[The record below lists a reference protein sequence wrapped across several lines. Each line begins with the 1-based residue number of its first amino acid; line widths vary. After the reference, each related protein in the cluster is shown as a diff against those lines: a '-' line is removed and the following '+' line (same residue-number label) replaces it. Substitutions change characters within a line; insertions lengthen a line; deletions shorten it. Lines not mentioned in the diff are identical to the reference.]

1 MTPPA
6 PTSTG
11 LVEPATTGSAP
22 RPQPPRGPASR
33 IWSLAQMLA
42 DDARRLPNRT
52 MFTALDREGATAETR
67 TAAELDADARRL
79 ASALLAI
86 AAPGDRV
93 LVPAMPGLGFHK
105 GFLACLYAG
114 LVAVP
119 VPPIRVGGLKQR
131 DPRGTRRLGRLTAIC
146 ADASPLAAVV
156 PSAQLNDLRDLLDAA
171 TEHSALAGLHLLAAD
186 VDGASSLGSSPQQ
199 DSSLPGLGEVDPAAP
214 AFLQYTS
221 GSTSAPRGVVVTH
234 RAMMANQRAISERYA
249 IGHESTCVSW
259 LPLYHDMGLCAG
271 LLQPLYTGGDGVVME
286 PETFLVRP
294 ERWLEALSGRTD
306 TVSAAPDFAYQL
318 VTARLTPE
326 VKGRLDLSGW
336 RMALCGAEPVK
347 PLTIRMFNDAL
358 ADCGLRATALTPAYG
373 LAESTLFVSGND
385 VDDPAFVERFDREA
399 LGRGTAR
406 RTSDPSGVELVGAG
420 RPHDSITVA
429 VVDPD
434 SFDRLPDGRVGELW
448 VRSESNGAGY
458 WGQTE
463 DSRAVFEAEIHG
475 ESGEGWLRTGD
486 LGFFDDGELV
496 VTGRLKDLVIIRGV
510 NYYPQ
515 DFERIVQEA
524 HPALCWGLA
533 AAFADESNSGRVQ
546 VVVEADRRT
555 PQAEL
560 AEAASTAVR
569 AVTTELPVQVEV
581 LVVDR
586 GQVPRTTSGKVRRK
600 ECAMR
605 IRQDQVSVLAGW
617 PRHG

>member
-1 MTPPA
+1 MTTHA
-6 PTSTG
+6 PTPTG
-11 LVEPATTGSAP
+11 LVEPVTTGSIPRSRAP
-22 RPQPPRGPASR
+22 RAPSPGTR
-33 IWSLAQMLA
+33 SLAEMLA
-42 DDARRLPNRT
+42 DEARREPDRT
-52 MFTALDREGATAETR
+52 LFTALDRDGESAEAR

-79 ASALLAI
+79 ATALLSVAE
-86 AAPGDRV
+86 PGDRV

-131 DPRGTRRLGRLTAIC
+131 DPRGARRLGRLTAIC
-146 ADASPLAAVV
+146 ADASPVAAVV
-156 PSAQLNDLRDLLDAA
+156 PSTQVEDLRDVLGAA
-171 TEHSALAGLHLLAAD
+171 TEHPGLAGLHLLAAD
-186 VDGASSLGSSPQQ
+186 LDGDSSLGGR
-199 DSSLPGLGEVDPAAP
+199 DDLPGLGHVDPAAP

-249 IGHESTCVSW
+249 IGRGSTCVSW

-271 LLQPLYTGGDGVVME
+271 LLQPLYTGGEGVVME

-294 ERWLEALSGRTD
+294 ERWLDALSGRRD
-306 TVSAAPDFAYQL
+306 AVAAAPDFAYQL
-318 VTARLTPE
+318 VAARLTPE

-347 PLTIRMFNDAL
+347 PRTVRMFTEAL
-358 ADCGLRATALTPAYG
+358 ADCGLRVTALTPAYG
-373 LAESTLFVSGND
+373 LAESTLYVSGND
-385 VDDPAFVERFDREA
+385 VDAPAFVERFDREA
-399 LGRGTAR
+399 LGRGVAR

-420 RPHDSITVA
+420 RPHDSIDVA
-429 VVDPD
+429 VVDPE
-434 SFDRLPDGRVGELW
+434 SFERRPDGRVGELW
-448 VRSESNGAGY
+448 VRSESNGDGY
-458 WGQTE
+458 WGHPE
-463 DSRAVFEAEIHG
+463 DSRAVFEAEIDD
-475 ESGEGWLRTGD
+475 EAGEGWLRTGD
-486 LGFFDDGELV
+486 LGFRYDGELV
-496 VTGRLKDLVIIRGV
+496 VTGRLKDLLIIRGV

-515 DFERIVQEA
+515 DFECIVQGA
-524 HPALCWGLA
+524 DPAFSWGLA
-533 AAFADESNSGRVQ
+533 AAFADESNPDRVR
-546 VVVEADRRT
+546 VVVEADRRI
-555 PQAEL
+555 PEAEL
-560 AEAASTAVR
+560 AEAASEAVR
-569 AVTTELPVQVEV
+569 AVTAELPVQVEV

-605 IRQDQVSVLAGW
+605 ISQDQISVLTGW